1 MMACLLPWGKKVQCS
16 LVKESSDGGSVRT
29 RNPVK
34 TEEGRL
40 TTTVV
45 PSCSK
50 ISPTISYINCWLVKW
65 IAFFSALFQLV
76 ILANSCSKQT
86 CQEIAARIT
95 PAICIS
101 QRFEA
106 LSSKL
111 EYITFRACVR
121 RVNLSIERF
130 ENRSSQIQAILIISS
145 QDCKLGY
152 KLWQWWCICG

>member
-16 LVKESSDGGSVRT
+16 LVKESSDDGSVRT

-34 TEEGRL
+34 IEEGRL

-50 ISPTISYINCWLVKW
+50 ISPTICYINCWLVKW

-76 ILANSCSKQT
+76 ILANSYSKQT
-86 CQEIAARIT
+86 CEEIAVYVARIT
-95 PAICIS
+95 PVICIS

-111 EYITFRACVR
+111 EYISFGACVR
-121 RVNLSIERF
+121 RVNLRIERF
-130 ENRSSQIQAILIISS
+130 ENRSSQIQAILINSS
-145 QDCKLGY
+145 QDCKLEC
-152 KLWQWWCICG
+152 KM

>member
-1 MMACLLPWGKKVQCS
+1 
-16 LVKESSDGGSVRT
+16 VKESSDDGSVRT

-50 ISPTISYINCWLVKW
+50 ISPTICYINCWLVKW
-65 IAFFSALFQLV
+65 IAFFSAPFQLV
-76 ILANSCSKQT
+76 ILPNSCSKQT
-86 CQEIAARIT
+86 CQEIAVYVARIT
-95 PAICIS
+95 PVIHIS

-111 EYITFRACVR
+111 EYITFGACVR
-121 RVNLSIERF
+121 RVNLRIERF
-130 ENRSSQIQAILIISS
+130 EKHSSQIQAILINLS
-145 QDCKLGY
+145 QDCKREC
-152 KLWQWWCICG
+152 KV

>member
-1 MMACLLPWGKKVQCS
+1 MACLLPWGKKVQCS

-86 CQEIAARIT
+86 CQEIAVYVARIT
-95 PAICIS
+95 PVVV
-101 QRFEA
+101 F
-106 LSSKL
+106 LKDLKL
-111 EYITFRACVR
+111 
-121 RVNLSIERF
+121 
-130 ENRSSQIQAILIISS
+130 
-145 QDCKLGY
+145 
-152 KLWQWWCICG
+152 